1 MLSNIA
7 KERKKKSLEIL
18 RKEGVPYLELFP
30 PYDKCKLRTKEEICI
45 RVLCLMVTAFRAEG
59 LNKQKAWELAE
70 ELAVTNNFSPEE
82 LNFLNKEILDPQD
95 KINFLWRYESLWILL
110 WVLGYIKE
118 LKRPEDIC
126 DVPEAVSII
135 KERKRDKFIKEAM
148 LKPVSE
154 ILDIADLT
162 FRYHWAVRNAWIKN
176 EKPPAKLDSS
186 VIYERRYALEWVLN
200 NHNEDWDNID
210 TPT

>member
-1 MLSNIA
+1 MSLIA
-7 KERKKKSLEIL
+7 NKRKEKSLEIL
-18 RKEGVPYLELFP
+18 KKEGVPYLELFP
-30 PYDKCKLRTKEEICI
+30 PYHEDKLRTKEEICI
-45 RVLCLMVTAFRAEG
+45 RAMCLMVVAFKGEG
-59 LNKQKAWELAE
+59 LNKQKALEVAKELAI
-70 ELAVTNNFSPEE
+70 TNDFSPEE
-82 LNFLNKEILDPQD
+82 LAFLNNENPDPQD

-110 WVLGYIKE
+110 WVLGYVKE

-126 DVPEAVSII
+126 NVSEAVSII
-135 KERKRDKFIKEAM
+135 KERKRDKFIEEAM

-162 FRYHWAVRNAWIKN
+162 FRYHWAVRNAWIKK
-176 EKPPAKLDSS
+176 EEPPAKLDPS
-186 VIYERRYALEWVLN
+186 VIYERRYALEWLLN